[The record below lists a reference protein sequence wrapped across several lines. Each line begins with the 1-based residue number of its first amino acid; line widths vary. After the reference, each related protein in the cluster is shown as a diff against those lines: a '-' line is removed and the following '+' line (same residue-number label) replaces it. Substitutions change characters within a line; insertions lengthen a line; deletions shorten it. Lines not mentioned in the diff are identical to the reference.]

1 MKRWT
6 FPIVVSLL
14 FHALILSWAALCFYL
29 PKEPKQRQIA
39 VKLVRMPALTAHAEA
54 GKIEEYPGPAPAFEE
69 SKTGQAFK
77 AEGNEKEISNNN
89 AKKDT
94 TTKAKN
100 TSKTLGKN
108 QKEVKKL
115 EDTEKPKAL
124 EPKDT
129 KPAPQLKREPR
140 IDSAQE
146 GTASSEKA
154 IAQQG
159 GANDVPSSAPSPTN
173 NNSPTLQGGARLYA
187 QSDVVKQVKPIYPLA
202 SRRRGEEGT
211 VLLEVRV
218 DPSGTV
224 EEVRIVEGSGY
235 PLLDQ
240 AAERA
245 LKEWRFRE
253 GSGVIFLVPVQFK
266 LQ

>member
-1 MKRWT
+1 VKRWT
-6 FPIVVSLL
+6 FPIALSLFL
-14 FHALILSWAALCFYL
+14 HALILSWAALCFYL
-29 PKEPKQRQIA
+29 PEEPKQRQIA
-39 VKLVRMPALTAHAEA
+39 VRLVRMPALTAHAEA
-54 GKIEEYPGPAPAFEE
+54 VKIEEYPGPAPAFEE
-69 SKTGQAFK
+69 SKTEQAFK
-77 AEGNEKEISNNN
+77 AAKNEKEINNNN

-129 KPAPQLKREPR
+129 KPAPRSKGEPR

-154 IAQQG
+154 IAKQG
-159 GANDVPSSAPSPTN
+159 NANDVPSSAPSPTN
-173 NNSPTLQGGARLYA
+173 NNSPTLQGGARFYA
-187 QSDVVKQVKPIYPLA
+187 QSDVVKQVKPIYPLT

-211 VLLEVRV
+211 VLLEVRA

-224 EEVRIVEGSGY
+224 EEVHIVEGSGY

-253 GSGVIFLVPVQFK
+253 GSGAIFLVPVQFK

>member
-6 FPIVVSLL
+6 FPIALSLFL
-14 FHALILSWAALCFYL
+14 HALILSWAALCFYL
-29 PKEPKQRQIA
+29 PEEPKQRQIA
-39 VKLVRMPALTAHAEA
+39 VRLVRMPALTAHAEA
-54 GKIEEYPGPAPAFEE
+54 VKIEEYPGPAPAFEE
-69 SKTGQAFK
+69 SKTEQAFK
-77 AEGNEKEISNNN
+77 AAKNEKEINNNN

-154 IAQQG
+154 IAKQG
-159 GANDVPSSAPSPTN
+159 NANDVPSSAPSPTN
-173 NNSPTLQGGARLYA
+173 NNSPTLQGGARFYA
-187 QSDVVKQVKPIYPLA
+187 QSDVVKQVKPIYPLT

-211 VLLEVRV
+211 VLLEVRA

-224 EEVRIVEGSGY
+224 EEVHIVEGSGY

-253 GSGVIFLVPVQFK
+253 GSGAIFLVPVQFK

>member
-1 MKRWT
+1 
-6 FPIVVSLL
+6 L
-14 FHALILSWAALCFYL
+14 FLHALILSWAALCFYL
-29 PKEPKQRQIA
+29 PEEPKQRQIA
-39 VKLVRMPALTAHAEA
+39 VRLVRMPALTAHAEA
-54 GKIEEYPGPAPAFEE
+54 VKIEEYPGPAPAFEE
-69 SKTGQAFK
+69 SKTEQAFK
-77 AEGNEKEISNNN
+77 AAKNEKEINNNN

-129 KPAPQLKREPR
+129 KPAPRSKGEPR

-154 IAQQG
+154 IAKQG
-159 GANDVPSSAPSPTN
+159 NANDVPSSAPSPTN
-173 NNSPTLQGGARLYA
+173 NNSPTLQGGARFYA
-187 QSDVVKQVKPIYPLA
+187 QSDVVKQVKPIYPLT

-211 VLLEVRV
+211 VLLEVRA

-224 EEVRIVEGSGY
+224 EEVHIVEGSGY

-253 GSGVIFLVPVQFK
+253 GSGAIFLVPVQFK

>member
-6 FPIVVSLL
+6 FPIALSLFL
-14 FHALILSWAALCFYL
+14 HALILSWAALCFYL
-29 PKEPKQRQIA
+29 PEEPKQRQIA
-39 VKLVRMPALTAHAEA
+39 VRLVRMPALTAHAEA
-54 GKIEEYPGPAPAFEE
+54 VKIEEYPGPAPAFEE
-69 SKTGQAFK
+69 SKTEQAFK
-77 AEGNEKEISNNN
+77 AAKNEKEINNNN

-129 KPAPQLKREPR
+129 KPAPRSKGEPR

-154 IAQQG
+154 IAKQG
-159 GANDVPSSAPSPTN
+159 NANDVPSSAPSPTN
-173 NNSPTLQGGARLYA
+173 NNSPTLQGGARFYA
-187 QSDVVKQVKPIYPLA
+187 QSDVVKQVKPIYPLT

-211 VLLEVRV
+211 VLLEVRA

-224 EEVRIVEGSGY
+224 EEVHIVEGSGY

-253 GSGVIFLVPVQFK
+253 GSGAIFLVPVQFK

>member
-1 MKRWT
+1 VKRWT
-6 FPIVVSLL
+6 FPIALSLFL
-14 FHALILSWAALCFYL
+14 HALILSWAALCFYL
-29 PKEPKQRQIA
+29 PEEPKQRQIA
-39 VKLVRMPALTAHAEA
+39 VRLVRMPALTAHAEA

-69 SKTGQAFK
+69 SKTEQAFK
-77 AEGNEKEISNNN
+77 AAKNEKEINNNN

-129 KPAPQLKREPR
+129 KPAPRSKGEPR

-154 IAQQG
+154 IAKQG
-159 GANDVPSSAPSPTN
+159 NANDVPSSAPSPTN
-173 NNSPTLQGGARLYA
+173 NNSPTLQGGARFYA
-187 QSDVVKQVKPIYPLA
+187 QSDVVKQVKPIYPLT

-211 VLLEVRV
+211 VLLEVRA

-224 EEVRIVEGSGY
+224 EEVHIVEGSGY

-253 GSGVIFLVPVQFK
+253 GSGAIFLVPVQFK